1 MRLRVRKASQ
11 QRSATPSA
19 RTAKTKRKH
28 SEVEHALSP
37 EDAKMQ
43 KRDTGIFSTIKRFI
57 RGNAVKVEQCTPPK
71 RSRVDC
77 DSDSNL
83 ITSTPTGGNLP
94 SRANPRTRRKGPVN
108 GDTMTGQSKPV
119 KPNGKLEV
127 QTETPSSPPRTTL
140 LGTIF
145 SPVFSFFSPANKNA
159 TAGSDSPGQAVEAE
173 EIVKQLDMEQLEE
186 TPTSTTTDGRD
197 LTFDPALN
205 PRPLPHVDTSVEE
218 GEIVTEA
225 DMPPLTA
232 VGSNS
237 SYPDVPP
244 SPPAEG
250 TYEEDWEVFD
260 PYFFIKHVPPLTE
273 EQLTRKPAL
282 PLKTRSTPEF
292 SLVLDLDETLV
303 HCSLNELED
312 AALTFPVLFQ
322 DVIYQVYVRLRPFFR
337 EFLERMSQIY
347 EIILFTASK
356 KVYADKLLNIL
367 DPKKQLVR
375 HRLFREH
382 CVCVQGN
389 YIKDLNILGRD
400 LSKTVIIDNSPQAFA
415 YQLSNGIP
423 IESWFVDKNDNE
435 LLKLVPFLEKLV
447 ELASFQRSNSHDK
460 VRKIVAE
467 EGRAARNLI
476 AWSVPVESK
485 EEEAKTKNHGNS
497 NARAQRINSGLHRNK
512 KQNSVLDCKN
522 APGSILDKGPE
533 KSPTKTRQ
541 PRKVDLRARYW
552 AFLFDNL
559 RRAVDEIYVTCES
572 DQSVVECKE
581 VLMMLDN
588 YVRDF
593 KALIDWIQLQEKL
606 EKTDAQNRGPPP
618 TLAVARL
625 SHTGPSWADR
635 VKCSQSL
642 PVPSPSVNVPAEKP
656 AKKDAEGW
664 ETVQRGRSMRPRS
677 NTMVAKVSPVLA
689 HVSPKDDSDKE
700 NQRIQPSP
708 QEKSQE
714 VREQEQPAPQEQSQ
728 ETEKTPVIEAQ
739 CPELDSDP
747 GPPPITISQPEEPGT
762 GQAKVEQGMEGSVWK
777 VAAPSA
783 KAGYWASQG
792 RAGDGG
798 VGVEGRSTVG
808 KSGGSRLRSPGS
820 DDAGVHAGPHRTFH
834 QQGGIVYGKGPQSMA
849 EVLAKK
855 EELADRLEKAN
866 EEAIASAIAEE
877 EQLTREIQAEN
888 NELETDN
895 ESDFSASIGSGSCG
909 LNLDWSEM
917 LADYDGNDANSIC
930 IANYVKVSREPW
942 RQSTSWGDMV
952 EEEPSRPPGHGI
964 HMHEK
969 LSSPSRKRT
978 IAESKKKHEEKQL
991 KAQQLRDKLRE
1002 EKTHKLQK
1010 LLERVNEIAF
1020 INTLEAQNK
1029 RHDVL
1034 AKLNEYEQRLNE
1046 LQEERQRRQEE
1057 KQARDEAV
1065 QERKRAL
1072 EAERQAR
1079 VEELLMKRREQEAR
1093 IEQQRQEKER
1103 AREDAARERA
1113 RDREERLAAL
1123 SAAQQEAM
1131 EELQKKI
1138 QMKHDESSRRHM
1150 EQIEQRKEKAA
1161 ELSSGR
1167 HANTDYAPKLTP
1179 YERKKQC
1186 SLCNVVITSEVH
1198 LFSHIKGKRHQQAV
1212 RDSSSIQGRELSD
1225 EEVEHLSLK
1234 KYIVDIVT
1242 DSSVPSDNAKE
1253 GEERQKA
1260 RKKAKKLRARMNSR
1274 AKEYETCME
1283 AKTQTPDSP
1292 YKAKL
1297 QRLVKDL
1304 VKQQQGQDSGQWA
1317 SNKVSGLDRTLGEI
1331 SRILEKQA
1339 LYSLEVSLN
1348 DSFYQEHE
1356 YISCVLSPRPPT
1368 QTRSGDFHRDLA
1380 LKNSRRLCFYLAVIW
1395 WPVLEPAVRNS
1406 RRESR
1411 ICSGRGM
1418 PRAHGDDL
1426 AHVGLPG
1433 VTAKPAQFAFRSL
1446 CAAVNTYYLSCVR
1459 CHNNCSYVLYSNKIT
1474 FLMDIL
1480 LHQLTLFVPD
1490 EDKSIFGRSVNK
1502 QIFEGLTT
1510 GLLQTIATVL
1520 GQLHPP
1526 NLDGDAPRICSPD
1539 AKSRP
1544 VASENFNT
1552 RAQDLISYVVNMG
1565 LIDKLYGCFLSIQGP
1580 IDESPKMAAFL
1591 EQATAFLHGMC
1602 KLCFAVT
1609 GRSLSVFDNKRQDPT
1624 GLTALLQST
1633 DLVGVLHM
1641 LYCILLHSAPPDALS
1656 AGPVG
1661 PQEPYSPSVIQVA
1674 LQGLRFLNTF
1684 ALLDLSAFQGVLGAE
1699 GLSLAFRHI
1708 VSSLLWYCSQHSSE
1722 ELLHELIICI
1732 GYFTV
1737 NHPDN
1742 QWLRTSYRPSI
1753 LLSPF
1758 VSPLPS
1764 YQVFI
1769 KEQTPGP
1776 QVIVQSGR
1784 QPSVLQKLCQL
1795 PFQYFSHP
1803 RLIKVLFP
1811 SLICACYNNL
1821 QNKVILQQ
1829 EMSCVLLAT
1838 FIQDCATNENQSD
1851 SKASHPEKGLAPLDY
1866 CELSNRFPRDQWD
1879 AALQFFLKK
1888 QEE

>member
-1 MRLRVRKASQ
+1 M
-11 QRSATPSA
+11 
-19 RTAKTKRKH
+19 
-28 SEVEHALSP
+28 
-37 EDAKMQ
+37 
-43 KRDTGIFSTIKRFI
+43 
-57 RGNAVKVEQCTPPK
+57 
-71 RSRVDC
+71 
-77 DSDSNL
+77 
-83 ITSTPTGGNLP
+83 
-94 SRANPRTRRKGPVN
+94 
-108 GDTMTGQSKPV
+108 
-119 KPNGKLEV
+119 
-127 QTETPSSPPRTTL
+127 
-140 LGTIF
+140 
-145 SPVFSFFSPANKNA
+145 
-159 TAGSDSPGQAVEAE
+159 
-173 EIVKQLDMEQLEE
+173 
-186 TPTSTTTDGRD
+186 
-197 LTFDPALN
+197 
-205 PRPLPHVDTSVEE
+205 
-218 GEIVTEA
+218 VT
-225 DMPPLTA
+225 
-232 VGSNS
+232 
-237 SYPDVPP
+237 
-244 SPPAEG
+244 
-250 TYEEDWEVFD
+250 
-260 PYFFIKHVPPLTE
+260 
-273 EQLTRKPAL
+273 
-282 PLKTRSTPEF
+282 
-292 SLVLDLDETLV
+292 
-303 HCSLNELED
+303 
-312 AALTFPVLFQ
+312 
-322 DVIYQVYVRLRPFFR
+322 
-337 EFLERMSQIY
+337 
-347 EIILFTASK
+347 
-356 KVYADKLLNIL
+356 
-367 DPKKQLVR
+367 
-375 HRLFREH
+375 
-382 CVCVQGN
+382 
-389 YIKDLNILGRD
+389 
-400 LSKTVIIDNSPQAFA
+400 
-415 YQLSNGIP
+415 
-423 IESWFVDKNDNE
+423 
-435 LLKLVPFLEKLV
+435 
-447 ELASFQRSNSHDK
+447 SFQRSNSHDK

-476 AWSVPVESK
+476 AWSVPSSFGQIKVSRPFE
-485 EEEAKTKNHGNS
+485 TCNHIS
-497 NARAQRINSGLHRNK
+497 
-512 KQNSVLDCKN
+512 
-522 APGSILDKGPE
+522 
-533 KSPTKTRQ
+533 
-541 PRKVDLRARYW
+541 RYW

-572 DQSVVECKE
+572 DQSVVECRE

-606 EKTDAQNRGPPP
+606 EKTDAQNRPTSLAWEVRKMSPGRHVMSSPSSDRIVPSPGVRRALNFGGPPP

-642 PVPSPSVNVPAEKP
+642 PVPT
-656 AKKDAEGW
+656 KKDAEGW
-664 ETVQRGRSMRPRS
+664 ETVQRGRSLRPRS

-714 VREQEQPAPQEQSQ
+714 VREQEQPVSQEQSQ
-728 ETEKTPVIEAQ
+728 ETEKTSVIEVLTSTSCCVSLVLFVFLLLSYLPNGLSYRCGKKCCDMNVCVHICVCICVYVAQ
-739 CPELDSDP
+739 
-747 GPPPITISQPEEPGT
+747 PPAESIEEPG
-762 GQAKVEQGMEGSVWK
+762 QMRVFCACCQ
-777 VAAPSA
+777 
-783 KAGYWASQG
+783 
-792 RAGDGG
+792 
-798 VGVEGRSTVG
+798 
-808 KSGGSRLRSPGS
+808 
-820 DDAGVHAGPHRTFH
+820 
-834 QQGGIVYGKGPQSMA
+834 PQSMA

-877 EQLTREIQAEN
+877 EQLTLEIQAEN

-917 LADYDGNDANSIC
+917 LADYDA
-930 IANYVKVSREPW
+930 REPW

-952 EEEPSRPPGHGI
+952 EEEPARPPGHGI

-1010 LLERVNEIAF
+1010 LLEREKEVRKWKEELLDQRRRMMEEKLLHAEFKRELQLQAIVKKAQEEEAKVNEIAF

-1072 EAERQAR
+1072 EAERQVR

-1186 SLCNVVITSEVH
+1186 SLCNVVVVQDQEH
-1198 LFSHIKGKRHQQAV
+1198 LSHSKHEC
-1212 RDSSSIQGRELSD
+1212 RDSCKDGQS
-1225 EEVEHLSLK
+1225 VFEHLSLK
-1234 KYIVDIVT
+1234 KYIMDIMT
-1242 DSSVPSDNAKE
+1242 DSSVPSDSAKE

-1283 AKTQTPDSP
+1283 AKTQNPDSP
-1292 YKAKL
+1292 YKAKI

-1304 VKQQQGQDSGQWA
+1304 LKQQQGQDSGQWA

-1331 SRILEKQA
+1331 SRILEKQNNADQVAFQVGGGLSA
-1339 LYSLEVSLN
+1339 LEQILQV
-1348 DSFYQEHE
+1348 
-1356 YISCVLSPRPPT
+1356 
-1368 QTRSGDFHRDLA
+1368 
-1380 LKNSRRLCFYLAVIW
+1380 
-1395 WPVLEPAVRNS
+1395 
-1406 RRESR
+1406 
-1411 ICSGRGM
+1411 
-1418 PRAHGDDL
+1418 
-1426 AHVGLPG
+1426 
-1433 VTAKPAQFAFRSL
+1433 VTAASSPTAVPRIPLKSL
-1446 CAAVNTYYLSCVR
+1446 CTAMNTYYLSCVH

-1474 FLMDIL
+1474 FLMDLL

-1490 EDKSIFGRSVNK
+1490 EDNSIFGRSVNK
-1502 QIFEGLTT
+1502 QVFEGLTT
-1510 GLLQTIATVL
+1510 GLLQTVAKVL

-1526 NLDGDAPRICSPD
+1526 NLDGDAPRICTPD
-1539 AKSRP
+1539 AKSKPSDAFRL
-1544 VASENFNT
+1544 VS
-1552 RAQDLISYVVNMG
+1552 LSYVVNMG

-1580 IDESPKMAAFL
+1580 INESPKMAAFL

-1641 LYCILLHSAPPDALS
+1641 LYCTLLHSALPDSLS

-1661 PQEPYSPSVIQVA
+1661 PQEPYSPAVIQVA

-1684 ALLDLSAFQGVLGAE
+1684 ALLDLSAFQCVLGAE

-1708 VSSLLWYCSQHSSE
+1708 VSSLLWYCSQHRSE
-1722 ELLHELIICI
+1722 ELLHELIICV

-1742 QWLRTSYRPSI
+1742 
-1753 LLSPF
+1753 
-1758 VSPLPS
+1758 
-1764 YQVFI
+1764 
-1769 KEQTPGP
+1769 

-1829 EMSCVLLAT
+1829 EMSCVLIDLMLY
-1838 FIQDCATNENQSD
+1838 FLCQ
-1851 SKASHPEKGLAPLDY
+1851 
-1866 CELSNRFPRDQWD
+1866 DQWD
-1879 AALQFFLKK
+1879 SALQFFLKK